1 MHVNIIANTTPT
13 NAYQFLVDQEYGGG
27 RDALATAD
35 AAVCVGGSRLTEV
48 TEEAME
54 AAKVT
59 QLKEATVA
67 ETLWPL
73 LMLVSVSVEPD

>member
-1 MHVNIIANTTPT
+1 MACG
-13 NAYQFLVDQEYGGG
+13 GGG

-48 TEEAME
+48 TEKAME